1 MVKGY
6 PTWELFDAKNAHDT
20 DAFETL
26 CRLLFKK
33 QFGIKDALPYALNNA
48 GNETKPITVGD
59 EVIGFQ
65 AKYFDG
71 NTIDESQTRKLIHS
85 IETAHANYPDQTKQI
100 IYSKIPF
107 GNPPAGK
114 EKTKNEEDIE
124 AAAINNHIEIEWIFG
139 NDILDKVIENELL
152 YDIFFNLEVHLK
164 ELHKHVKYAN
174 ALYEDGIKDSVRTSD
189 GDIAIPRQE
198 VFLKLEELLVQ
209 GKDVAIEGESGS
221 GKSAIVKNYCQQH
234 NDDVT
239 IWLNA
244 SQLETD
250 DVNTLFQFAQSY
262 TIDNVCSFY
271 QNNDKKIVIIDSA
284 EKLLGLKNPRPLAL
298 LLRQMH
304 EEKWQFIF
312 TIRMSAAKRV
322 EKLIQD
328 KGVLLEAIEAPL
340 LSNDELKTFMRKN
353 ALRIPT
359 DHKLYGRIHNLFYL
373 ARYCEIVDGKPNS
386 LREFREQVWEEK
398 IKGGVGSGDATREA
412 RERLVLDLTKA
423 IVTEGKYIISKEH
436 LSGSEIGELIRD
448 EIIISNPVGYS
459 FTHDI
464 YREWAQSV
472 YLDALWGCTGIVDD
486 FLNELGG
493 NLIAINGFRRWL
505 GEKIEERDAC
515 VSEFVDRV
523 FTDTFDKR
531 MRSAILTTVMQSKD
545 YAPEFFERYDGKL
558 KEENFKWGASV
569 LADMVVNCQVLM
581 GYLPYNGENY
591 PIMRPEGS
599 GWDCAITFI
608 EANYEQLAPQHGTL
622 INEILGSYPKIKEK
636 DDILHR
642 SAGLM
647 ALRPH
652 TELAESRKR
661 GEYGWYE
668 TDDKAFHVVACYYK
682 YIHPEIKII
691 IYEIIANQWVNYDD
705 PYSEFARYVAKAE
718 DMSLSWLYKQ
728 YPKEILDLMDVYW
741 SAPDKEEDDR
751 HIVYTGSRIYEEE
764 TAWGLSRERLSMFYY
779 PVSAY
784 QTCIREMLE
793 LYPKETTE
801 FIIRFVDKCTHHYAE
816 LMAEEDPLAIMEI
829 MLSDG
834 TKRTKLG
841 NQNTWNIYRGTPSLV
856 QPQLMKCIH
865 MALEDYLITQLGKE
879 NGKEK
884 VKSILDTVLDKA
896 ESASL
901 VAVAASVVTYDTT
914 SLEEEAIALT
924 SNLKML
930 YLDRVRC
937 TMEFH
942 SKATEMGAPRNFALL
957 DERKKSNALAHRKR
971 SLEDVLFE
979 IQAYYEFSK
988 DDTHREL
995 AEKAYS
1001 NVELLK
1007 AQLEDVPEDWRMQYS
1022 YILSGVD
1029 VRAMEKEEF
1038 EEDGQTQILFKPKLS
1053 KEQEALSEQS
1063 ETNGQEMM
1071 RGMNLRMWASCRMKR
1086 NFDLI
1091 KNSVYEKNP
1100 QQALADCKNINGQ
1113 LEIQAGGLT
1122 LLPDDE
1128 YVPSMAC
1135 AVLLK
1140 DFGEQFSAEDRTYCE
1155 KEVIDSLENFE
1166 WMLASPLSGLR
1177 ECLNVIPTL
1186 LESNDVYNEEC
1197 NRILRSYA
1205 AREREVDGVR
1215 SCEIVAQVVED
1226 YALWAKQRDF
1236 MRGVVE
1242 AFVHEKPDSSA
1253 WTMKDAQTLL
1263 SLFAQYPADEDMRQ
1277 YANTCLE
1284 IMSLAWDESDMERD
1298 YVHIRIYSSD
1308 IIARV
1313 VLSAP
1318 DDVIPNIA
1326 SYYARYLPTSS
1337 HDTLLS
1343 RFMAWTAY
1351 YGKYGKWRIVWKAF
1365 YQAVVIERSRGMYD
1379 EVLSAYMLNPK
1390 KYFETREDWFKMG
1403 EEDVPLMAKI
1413 AEDAGDRAIVL
1424 KNIVNITNTMAKV
1437 FYMKMLPVIDI
1448 IVSKH
1453 PALNLKDY
1461 QSDVVF
1467 GLETVCRRVND
1478 EHGEEMNMDVRMRER
1493 MVRLLEFMARRGSAY
1508 ASRLIATM

>member
-1 MVKGY
+1 MIKGY
-6 PTWELFDAKNAHDT
+6 PTWELFDAKNAHNT

-33 QFGIKDALPYALNNA
+33 RFGILDALPYALNNA
-48 GNETKPITVGD
+48 GNETKPIYVGD

-114 EKTKNEEDIE
+114 EKTKNEEDVY
-124 AAAINNHIEIEWIFG
+124 AAAIDNHIEIEWVFG

-174 ALYEDGIKDSVRTSD
+174 ALYEDGIKDCIRTSH
-189 GDIAIPRQE
+189 GDFAIPRQE
-198 VFLKLEELLVQ
+198 AFLKLEELLTQ

-234 NDDVT
+234 SDDVF

-244 SQLETD
+244 SQFETD

-271 QNNDKKIVIIDSA
+271 RNNDKKIVIIDSA

-298 LLRQMH
+298 LLNKMH
-304 EEKWQFIF
+304 EEKWQFVF

-322 EKLIQD
+322 EKVIQD
-328 KGVLLEAIEAPL
+328 KGVSLEAIEVPL

-359 DHKLYGRIHNLFYL
+359 DHKLHGRIHNLFYL

-398 IKGGVGSGDATREA
+398 IKGGVESGDSTREA

-436 LSGSEIGELIRD
+436 LNGSEIGELIRD
-448 EIIISNPVGYS
+448 EIIISNPIGYS

-472 YLDALWGCTGIVDD
+472 YLDAVWGCTGTVDD
-486 FLNELGG
+486 FLDKSGG

-523 FTDTFDKR
+523 FEDTFDKR

-558 KEENFKWGASV
+558 KEENYKWGAAV

-581 GYLPYNGENY
+581 GYLPYKGENS

-608 EANYEQLAPQHGTL
+608 DANYDQLAPQYGTL
-622 INEILGSYPKIKEK
+622 IHEILGCYPKIKEK
-636 DDILHR
+636 DDILQR
-642 SAGLM
+642 KAGLI

-652 TELAESRKR
+652 MELAELRKR
-661 GEYGWYE
+661 GEEGWYE
-668 TDDKAFHVVACYYK
+668 NDDKAFHVVARYYK

-691 IYEIIANQWVNYDD
+691 IDEIIANQWVNYDD

-718 DMSLSWLYKQ
+718 DMSLAWLYKQ

-779 PVSAY
+779 PVSAR
-784 QTCIREMLE
+784 QTCIRAMLE
-793 LYPKETTE
+793 IYPEETLE
-801 FIIRFVDKCTHHYAE
+801 FIIRFVDKCTRHYAE
-816 LMAEEDPLAIMEI
+816 FMAEDDLLEEMIIRLP
-829 MLSDG
+829 DG
-834 TKRTKLG
+834 ARRTKLG
-841 NQNTWNIYRGTPSLV
+841 NENTWNIYRGTPSLV

-865 MALEDYLITQLGKE
+865 MALEDYLIIQLGQE

-884 VKSILDTVLDKA
+884 VKSILDTILDKA

-901 VAVAASVVTYDTT
+901 VAIAASVVTCDMS

-930 YLDRVRC
+930 YLDKVRC

-942 SKATEMGAPRNFALL
+942 SKATEMGVPRNFAML
-957 DERKKSNALAHRKR
+957 DERRKSNALSHRKKC
-971 SLEDVLFE
+971 LEDVLFD
-979 IQAYYEFSK
+979 IQAYYEFTK

-1007 AQLEDVPEDWRMQYS
+1007 AQLEDIPEERRMQYS
-1022 YILSGVD
+1022 YILSRVD
-1029 VRAMEKEEF
+1029 VRAMEKEES
-1038 EEDGQTQILFKPKLS
+1038 EQDGQTQIWFKPKLC
-1053 KEQEALSEQS
+1053 KEQEELSEES
-1063 ETNGQEMM
+1063 EANGQEML
-1071 RGMNLRMWASCRMKR
+1071 RGLNLRMWASCRMKGE
-1086 NFDLI
+1086 FELI
-1091 KNSVYEKNP
+1091 KNSVYETNP
-1100 QQALADCKNINGQ
+1100 LQALADCKNINGQ
-1113 LEIQAGGLT
+1113 LADKAGGLT
-1122 LLPDDE
+1122 LLPEDE
-1128 YVPSMAC
+1128 YIPSMAC

-1140 DFGEQFSAEDRTYCE
+1140 DFGEQLSVEDRTYCE
-1155 KEVIDSLENFE
+1155 REVIDALENAE

-1177 ECLNVIPTL
+1177 ECLNATPAL
-1186 LESNDVYNEEC
+1186 LENNDANKEVFNH
-1197 NRILRSYA
+1197 ILRSYA

-1242 AFVHEKPDSSA
+1242 EFVHDKPDSSA
-1253 WTMKDAQTLL
+1253 WTMKDAETLL
-1263 SLFAQYPADEDMRQ
+1263 SLFAQYTSDDDMRQ

-1284 IMSLAWDESDMERD
+1284 IMSHAWDESDMERD

-1351 YGKYGKWRIVWKAF
+1351 YGKYEKWRIVWKAF
-1365 YQAVVIERSRGMYD
+1365 YQAVVIERRRGMYD
-1379 EVLSAYMLNPK
+1379 EVLNAYMLNPK
-1390 KYFETREDWFKMG
+1390 KYVDWGEDWFKMG
-1403 EEDVPLMAKI
+1403 EEDVPLMTQI
-1413 AEDAGDRAIVL
+1413 AEDAGDRPIVL
-1424 KNIVNITNTMAKV
+1424 QNIVTLTNSMAKG
-1437 FYMKMLPVIDI
+1437 FYMKMLSVIDV
-1448 IVSKH
+1448 IVSKY
-1453 PALNLKDY
+1453 PDLKLKDY

-1467 GLETVCRRVND
+1467 GLETICRRVND
-1478 EHGEEMNMDVRMRER
+1478 EHGEGMNIDVRLREK

>member
-198 VFLKLEELLVQ
+198 VFLKLEELLAQ

-234 NDDVT
+234 NDDVS

-298 LLRQMH
+298 LLKKMH
-304 EEKWQFIF
+304 DEKWQFIF

-328 KGVLLEAIEAPL
+328 KGVLLEAIEVPL

-359 DHKLYGRIHNLFYL
+359 DHKLYRRIHNLFYL

-448 EIIISNPVGYS
+448 EIIISNPIGYS

-472 YLDALWGCTGIVDD
+472 YLDALWGCIGIVDD

-505 GEKIEERDAC
+505 GEKIEERDVC

-558 KEENFKWGASV
+558 KEENFKWGAAV

-608 EANYEQLAPQHGTL
+608 DANYEQLAPLHGTL
-622 INEILGSYPKIKEK
+622 IHEILGSYPKIKEK
-636 DDILHR
+636 DDILQR
-642 SAGLM
+642 KAGLM

-652 TELAESRKR
+652 VELAEMRKQ
-661 GEYGWYE
+661 GNDAWYE
-668 TDDKAFHVVACYYK
+668 NDDKAFHVVARYYK

-691 IYEIIANQWVNYDD
+691 IDEIIANQWVNYDD

-718 DMSLSWLYKQ
+718 DMSLAWLYKQ

-741 SAPDKEEDDR
+741 SVPDKEEDDR

-793 LYPKETTE
+793 LYPRETTE
-801 FIIRFVDKCTHHYAE
+801 FIIRFVDKCTHRYAE
-816 LMAEEDPLAIMEI
+816 LMAEKDPLAKMEI
-829 MLSDG
+829 RLSDG
-834 TKRTKLG
+834 TKRTKSG

-884 VKSILDTVLDKA
+884 VKPILDTILDNA

-901 VAVAASVVTYDTT
+901 VAVAASVATYDTT

-930 YLDRVRC
+930 YLDKVRC

-957 DERKKSNALAHRKR
+957 DERRKSNALAHRKR

-979 IQAYYEFSK
+979 IQAYCEFSK
-988 DDTHREL
+988 DETHREL

-1038 EEDGQTQILFKPKLS
+1038 EQDGQTQILFKPKLS

-1128 YVPSMAC
+1128 YVPSMTC

-1140 DFGEQFSAEDRTYCE
+1140 DFGEQLSAEDRAYCE
-1155 KEVIDSLENFE
+1155 REVIDALENVE

-1177 ECLNVIPTL
+1177 ECLNAIPAL
-1186 LESNDVYNEEC
+1186 LENNNANKEVF
-1197 NRILRSYA
+1197 NRIFRDYA

-1215 SCEIVAQVVED
+1215 SSEIVAQVVED
-1226 YALWAKQRDF
+1226 YALWAKQLDF

-1242 AFVHEKPDSSA
+1242 AFAYEKPDSSA

-1263 SLFAQYPADEDMRQ
+1263 NLFAQYPVDEDMRQ

-1284 IMSLAWDESDMERD
+1284 IMSHAWDESDMERD

-1318 DDVIPNIA
+1318 DDVIPNMA

-1365 YQAVVIERSRGMYD
+1365 YKAAVIERRRGMYD

-1413 AEDAGDRAIVL
+1413 AEDAGDRPIVL
-1424 KNIVNITNTMAKV
+1424 KNIVNIANTMAKG
-1437 FYMKMLPVIDI
+1437 FYMKMLPVIDV

-1478 EHGEEMNMDVRMRER
+1478 EHGEEMNMDARMRER